1 MAERKKKQAAVFAKD
16 ESTFVNG
23 SSAKGANTTHK
34 GKEKCSG
41 TNQPRD
47 ENRTSGH
54 DVQRSEQKQK
64 SGQNKRKT
72 GQYRKEDTFGQS
84 DQQSGNTDT
93 SNNQKSDFSQE
104 NNAKETN
111 RRMNILFILIQFSFF
126 AN

>member
-84 DQQSGNTDT
+84 DQQSGNTD
-93 SNNQKSDFSQE
+93 K
-104 NNAKETN
+104 
-111 RRMNILFILIQFSFF
+111 
-126 AN
+126 